1 MKSQVL
7 LPVILITE
15 TRFTSRS
22 YSRRIPVRIF
32 KLVKFS
38 VLTFHV
44 FKNNSFWKKLR
55 GLFFSLRDRSNLKF
69 ILFWEAKVHCLKNAV
84 GLVLLKWCKRLN
96 IFKGLNACII
106 CWMFFMC
113 WMFFNFFH
121 MLNIYHTLNAFYRL
135 NGLYMLN
142 VS

>member
-1 MKSQVL
+1 MKVFLVVTLSFNNVKVTLFQNYAVCEK
-7 LPVILITE
+7 VIRTTWSFIWHNKYITILCAKKVSISKKR
-15 TRFTSRS
+15 TAAKNITSNYDS
-22 YSRRIPVRIF
+22 KPLNDF
-32 KLVKFS
+32 L
-38 VLTFHV
+38 
-44 FKNNSFWKKLR
+44 
-55 GLFFSLRDRSNLKF
+55 
-69 ILFWEAKVHCLKNAV
+69 
-84 GLVLLKWCKRLN
+84 RLN

-121 MLNIYHTLNAFYRL
+121 MLNIYHTLNAFDRL